1 MRQGHNPTIRDA
13 KSHAFIHCKVVDEI
27 SHHLHVR
34 YHTVEWAL
42 LSVSPWC
49 RHLVTVPTAPRRCTI
64 SATSSAAT
72 RTSPASW
79 ARWASTSRN
88 WTHPT
93 PDGPTRHPYPPAVL
107 PPRPKSG
114 VQTTSK
120 PRPALPGSAL
130 VPKWGAETTARQR
143 CALPSCCFRW
153 SGADWATVRAG
164 RPPGRRRRGAVVD
177 LR

>member
-93 PDGPTRHPYPPAVL
+93 PEAQCPSEDTRIRLQLLPAEPTGPGLLSRRSRRCWCAIVIAAEGTPVAARSCVKP
-107 PPRPKSG
+107 SDFFG
-114 VQTTSK
+114 VY
-120 PRPALPGSAL
+120 
-130 VPKWGAETTARQR
+130 
-143 CALPSCCFRW
+143 
-153 SGADWATVRAG
+153 
-164 RPPGRRRRGAVVD
+164 
-177 LR
+177 